1 MSLNSLQFII
11 PKKKELQK
19 ELLDNKKSFEYIFN
33 SFENCNIEN
42 IYKNINNIKNLLKNI
57 KINEKKILIN
67 EIQKKTEI
75 FIENKKIVS
84 TLKSLL
90 IECYKTKP
98 CEEKIITL
106 KNISIS
112 ENSNTNINN
121 QSHDINSITKLLEI
135 IHNENNA
142 SKINYYI
149 KKYYKNNLK
158 NIINCKK
165 LIVELENKFYNSSN
179 NNSSNNPIINTN
191 SFILL
196 KLINIFHQKYNN
208 LVINNKNENNKNKV
222 EENDYLDPF
231 GDSKN
236 DIIYVDVS
244 NLEKCLYNID
254 KNIYEYIFFINNKI
268 NESYSFQDKI
278 SIINF
283 IEKIGYISK
292 KFEDI
297 DALNLKR
304 GFIQGII
311 CNNTK
316 KDYLL
321 KYQPNKSVM
330 ELIIN
335 IYLKTIND
343 NQYFLLPKYIFINRD
358 NSYFYFI
365 KKYNVDLNKYF
376 NILEKNKKLFLLQ
389 DIIDIIYF
397 LLNGTKLLHK
407 NNIIH
412 GDLKLENIVVKVN
425 NNNEII
431 DKKIID
437 FDVSLFNI
445 VPENIKNISKKL
457 DKILNNKTPRGT
469 KTYMFKDE
477 LMSPNSDIYSIGVI
491 ALVLLYKSVKLMLF
505 LYNKQKNNNDIK
517 KLSIIRKTIDNDK
530 EKIKMLNKIEKIVIN
545 KKYTQF
551 HNNNIKLFMKL
562 KLFIIE
568 CINIDNKYTTDEIL
582 FNYHEIFFNK
592 KIESVINI

>member
-1 MSLNSLQFII
+1 MSLHSLQFII

-19 ELLDNKKSFEYIFN
+19 ELLNNTKSFEYIFN
-33 SFENCNIEN
+33 SFENCNIDN
-42 IYKNINNIKNLLKNI
+42 IYKNINNIKKLLKNI
-57 KINEKKILIN
+57 KINEKKLIIN
-67 EIQKKTEI
+67 EIQKKTET
-75 FIENKKIVS
+75 FINNKKIVS

-90 IECYKTKP
+90 IECYKSKTN
-98 CEEKIITL
+98 ENTVEKITQS

-112 ENSNTNINN
+112 ENSNSNI
-121 QSHDINSITKLLEI
+121 DSITQLLEI
-135 IHNENNA
+135 IHNENNIN
-142 SKINYYI
+142 KINYYI
-149 KKYYKNNLK
+149 KKYNKNNLNNSK
-158 NIINCKK
+158 NIINYKK
-165 LIVELENKFYNSSN
+165 IIIALENKFYNASN
-179 NNSSNNPIINTN
+179 NLNN
-191 SFILL
+191 FVLL

-208 LVINNKNENNKNKV
+208 LSISTKNENNKNHQI
-222 EENDYLDPF
+222 EDNDYLDPF

-236 DIIYVDVS
+236 DIIYIDVS

-254 KNIYEYIFFINNKI
+254 KNIYDYIYFINNKI
-268 NESYSFQDKI
+268 NNTYSFQDKN

-283 IEKIGYISK
+283 IEKIGYSSK
-292 KFEDI
+292 KCEEI
-297 DALNLKR
+297 DNLNLKR

-311 CNNTK
+311 CNDTK

-335 IYLKTIND
+335 IYIKTIFN
-343 NQYFLLPKYIFINRD
+343 NHYFLLPKYIFINRD

-376 NILEKNKKLFLLQ
+376 NILEKNKKLFLLEN
-389 DIIDIIYF
+389 IIEIIHF
-397 LLNGTKLLHK
+397 LLNGAKLLHK

-425 NNNEII
+425 STNDII

-445 VPENIKNISKKL
+445 IPENIKNISKKI

-477 LMSPNSDIYSIGVI
+477 LMSQNSDIYSIGVI

-505 LYNKQKNNNDIK
+505 LDNKEKNNNNIK
-517 KLSIIRKTIDNDK
+517 KLSIIRKTLDNDK
-530 EKIKMLNKIEKIVIN
+530 TKIKMLNSIEKIITNN
-545 KKYTQF
+545 KYLYFT
-551 HNNNIKLFMKL
+551 NNNIDLFMRL
-562 KLFIIE
+562 QLFIKE
-568 CINIDNKYTTDEIL
+568 SINIENKYTVDEFL
-582 FNYHEIFFNK
+582 FNYSEIFANK
-592 KIESVINI
+592 KIENSINV